1 MGSVPQKL
9 EIYAKMVEQ
18 RLDELFPKDDGITGD
33 LFSACRYSLL
43 GGGKRLRPFLCLTFY
58 ALCGGVPEDALSF
71 ASAIE
76 MIHTYSLIHD
86 DLPCMDDSDYRR
98 GKLSC
103 HKVYGYA
110 PAVLAGDALLNRAFE
125 VMSLPIAEINS
136 GNILLAMNAMAYAS
150 GIYGMI
156 GGQMIDLTIEGK
168 ECSKEQI
175 WKMDE
180 LKTAALIAG
189 ACKSGC
195 CLAGADSSKVSA
207 AYEYGKCLGLAFQ
220 IKDDMLDEAGDAA
233 LLGKPMGEDA
243 KNGKNTFVSYYGIER
258 CETIIAELT
267 EKAMMYSESFGEGS
281 AELKDIALW
290 LTDRTY

>member
-1 MGSVPQKL
+1 MGETPKKL
-9 EIYAKMVEQ
+9 DKYAKMVEK
-18 RLDELFPKDDGITGD
+18 RLDELFPNSESFADD

-58 ALCGGVPEDALSF
+58 SLCGGMSEDAISF

-103 HKVYGYA
+103 HKVYGY
-110 PAVLAGDALLNRAFE
+110 PQAVLAGDALLNRAFE
-125 VMSLPIAEINS
+125 VLSSPLA
-136 GNILLAMNAMAYAS
+136 NIQPSNVLSAMNAMAYAS

-156 GGQMIDLTIEGK
+156 GGQMIDLSIEGK
-168 ECSKEQI
+168 KCSKEQL

-180 LKTAALIAG
+180 LKTAVLIAG

-195 CLAGADSSKVSA
+195 CLAGADESKINA
-207 AYEYGKCLGLAFQ
+207 AYEYGKCLGVAFQ
-220 IKDDMLDEAGDAA
+220 IRDDMLDEAGDAA
-233 LLGKPMGEDA
+233 LLGKPMGEDV
-243 KNGKNTFVSYYGIER
+243 KNGKNTFVSYYGMDK
-258 CETIIAELT
+258 CEILIAELT
-267 EKAMMYSESFGEGS
+267 EKAISYAESFGRGA
-281 AELKDIALW
+281 AELKEIALW
-290 LTDRTY
+290 LTDRKY